1 MRFASLFFVFSLL
14 FFTGC
19 SGGTNSGAASSHSVA
34 DEDKECEEYLKEPL
48 AAEAKKWLSKSNAM
62 LFKGDRAEV
71 LKMIDKFYAAGATKV
86 TASPNDLQGKEICE
100 LFIVTLP
107 EDPEARK
114 KVFAVEAE
122 YYKVGGAAEDASK
135 DEGQKYLR
143 YTPE

>member
-1 MRFASLFFVFSLL
+1 MRLASLLVVFSLL
-14 FFTGC
+14 LFTGC
-19 SGGTNSGAASSHSVA
+19 SSSTNSGSASGHSVA
-34 DEDKECEEYLKEPL
+34 AEDKECEEYLKEPL

-62 LFKGDRAEV
+62 LFKGDRGEV
-71 LKMIDKFYAAGATKV
+71 TKMIDKFYAAGATKV

-107 EDPEARK
+107 DDPEARK

-122 YYKVGGAAEDASK
+122 YYKSGGAPEEATK

-143 YTPE
+143 YVPE